1 MKAEE
6 IRDRGI
12 GVRRLGVFIVI
23 GIIYI
28 TRAAIEAVELL
39 YKLVYYRIV

>member
-1 MKAEE
+1 LKAEE

-12 GVRRLGVFIVI
+12 GVRRLGVFI
-23 GIIYI
+23 IIDIMHI

-39 YKLVYYRIV
+39 YKPVCHGIV